1 MQRRAQGFTL
11 FELMVVVTVVALIAA
26 FAIPA
31 LLGSLKGG
39 KEASTISALKTIAS
53 VSEQY
58 SIRFGGYADSLNRLT
73 TTGYLDSLFGSGTRS
88 GYTYAYNATR
98 YSWECSAMVEDPGI
112 TGDRNFYTTQAGV
125 IYVSLSGP
133 ATSADSPID

>member
-26 FAIPA
+26 FAIPS

-73 TTGYLDSLFGSGTRS
+73 TTGYLDSLLGTGTRS
-88 GYTYAYNATR
+88 GYTYEYSATR
-98 YSWECSAMVEDPGI
+98 YSWECSAGAETPGV
-112 TGDRNFYTTQAGV
+112 TGDKYFYTNQNGV
-125 IYVSLSGP
+125 IYASLSGP
-133 ATSADSPID
+133 ATSADPPLD

>member
-39 KEASTISALKTIAS
+39 KEASTISALKTIGS

-58 SIRFGGYADSLNRLT
+58 KLRFGGYADSLNRLT
-73 TTGYLDSLFGSGTRS
+73 MTGYLDSLLGIGTRS
-88 GYTYAYNATR
+88 GYTYEYYGTR
-98 YSWECSAMVEDPGI
+98 YSWECSAVAVNPGV
-112 TGDRNFYTTQAGV
+112 TGDRYFYTNQEGV
-125 IYVSLSGP
+125 IYSSLSGP
-133 ATSADSPID
+133 ATSADQPLD